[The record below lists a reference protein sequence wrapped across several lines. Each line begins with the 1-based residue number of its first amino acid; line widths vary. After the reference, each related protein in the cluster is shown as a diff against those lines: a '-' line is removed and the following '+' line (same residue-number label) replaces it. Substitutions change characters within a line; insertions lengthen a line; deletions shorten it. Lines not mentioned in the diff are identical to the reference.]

1 MIKSI
6 YEKIDFSRSHKGH
19 YHFLNGIYDFFY
31 IIFHFSLFIHIKVL
45 R

>member
-19 YHFLNGIYDFFY
+19 YHFLNG
-31 IIFHFSLFIHIKVL
+31 V
-45 R
+45 